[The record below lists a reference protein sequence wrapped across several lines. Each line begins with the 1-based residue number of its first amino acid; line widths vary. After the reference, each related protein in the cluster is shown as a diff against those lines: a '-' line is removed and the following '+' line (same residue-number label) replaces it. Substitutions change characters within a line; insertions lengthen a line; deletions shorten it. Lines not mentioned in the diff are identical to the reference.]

1 MKLTLLFLFATSLCL
16 RAQNAPS
23 QVQVR
28 VVTFADA
35 GVDTAFQSVHTE
47 NDNDLFAALS
57 QSAAGGEAKIVYDQ
71 VLLVRGGQRSRAIA
85 AHEFPYATGHNV
97 DSSLGLMIPT
107 LLVWQS
113 AGPQLEAEATVG
125 ASGSLRFPGRPIDLN
140 VSAENHTM
148 LSRMD
153 WPVAD
158 LRSQGGMGSV
168 SMPLAS
174 IHKSNLQ
181 VLTGTGMTML
191 LSVADEPQR
200 AADKDAKARFL
211 YTFLRAGVKGEN
223 PDRNVIP
230 PPAVSFQRR
239 LHAVSLRVPTEMAVT
254 LMSRRSDDHAL
265 FTALFAKAARGEA
278 DVSGHAAI
286 LGRNGQRSRIESTLQ
301 FPHPLKYEEFFPDSW
316 YYRPLGTL
324 MEADAGGEFAENEK
338 PLPGDWT
345 VALEL
350 SGAPELTN
358 FHPDESRPNIYFP
371 QIEYTSRHFTGR
383 LTVPASGVLCAG
395 AISSV
400 PATQKSEA
408 AEGMTDILF
417 FLQSPPP
424 ASPEKQQKPQQW
436 MEAML
441 LSVPEQSGRTL
452 AAGDDAAGLLDTLG
466 TPEVR
471 CTGFAAVAAEGEHQN
486 EIKWQRH
493 IPHPAGFGKSTTLPD
508 LEIPSSWQDA
518 ACGLKLEAAFTNR
531 SGKAS
536 LNATLAWDSSPVASL
551 GGPGEK
557 VPEMSERRSEERI
570 ALTDFPL
577 TRGRALIADVRASQA
592 RKDTP
597 EHGRWHV
604 VVIRTIP

>member
-1 MKLTLLFLFATSLCL
+1 MKLTLLFFFATSLCVP
-16 RAQNAPS
+16 AQYTPS

-35 GVDTAFQSVHTE
+35 GVETALQAIRPGC
-47 NDNDLFAALS
+47 DNDLFTALS
-57 QSAAGGEAKIVYDQ
+57 QSAAGGEAKIVSDQ

-85 AHEFPYATGHNV
+85 AYEFPYATGHNI

-125 ASGSLRFPGRPIDLN
+125 VSRSLGFPGRPIDLN
-140 VSAENHTM
+140 VGAENQTM
-148 LSRMD
+148 LSQMA

-158 LRSQGGMGSV
+158 LRGQGEMGSV

-181 VLTGTGMTML
+181 ALTGTGMTML
-191 LSVADEPQR
+191 LSVAGEPQR
-200 AADKDAKARFL
+200 AADKDMKTRFL
-211 YTFLRAGVKGEN
+211 YTFLRAGVKGET
-223 PDRNVIP
+223 PKRDVIS

-239 LHAVSLRVPTEMAVT
+239 LHAVSLRVPTETAVT

-278 DVSGHAAI
+278 DVSGNTAI

-301 FPHPLKYEEFFPDSW
+301 FPYPLNYEDFFPDKWS
-316 YYRPLGTL
+316 YRPLGTL
-324 MEADAGGEFAENEK
+324 MEADAGGEFAEIEK

-345 VALEL
+345 VALEV

-358 FHPDESRPNIYFP
+358 FYPDKSRPNIYIP
-371 QIEYTSRHFTGR
+371 QIEYTSRQFTGHV
-383 LTVPASGVLCAG
+383 TVPASGILCAG

-400 PATQKSEA
+400 PATQKGEA

-417 FLQSPPP
+417 FVQSPPP
-424 ASPEKQQKPQQW
+424 TAPEKQQKPQRW
-436 MEAML
+436 LEAML
-441 LSVPEQSGRTL
+441 LSVSEQSGRTL
-452 AAGDDAAGLLDTLG
+452 AAGGDASGLLERLG
-466 TPEVR
+466 AADVR
-471 CTGFAAVAAEGEHQN
+471 CAGFAAVAAEGEHRN

-493 IPHPAGFGKSTTLPD
+493 VPHPAGFGKSATLPD
-508 LEIPSSWQDA
+508 LEIPSSWEGA
-518 ACGLKLEAAFTNR
+518 ACGLKLEAAFASR
-531 SGKAS
+531 SGTAS

-551 GGPGEK
+551 GLVYIGPCKRED
-557 VPEMSERRSEERI
+557 R
-570 ALTDFPL
+570 L
-577 TRGRALIADVRASQA
+577 
-592 RKDTP
+592 
-597 EHGRWHV
+597 
-604 VVIRTIP
+604 RTTVFELGMPACSYD